1 MKEFR
6 NPKGVTERYTSLEDL
21 RAGWNLKPIKKK
33 TTDEEKLKEQQEKFV
48 GTCPYCKT
56 MLSYVGGNIIVCKNE
71 ACKGRKIERENED
84 GTKDVVYRPFFKMLD
99 EKGEEIA
106 SRLFG

>member
-6 NPKGVTERYTSLEDL
+6 KSKEVAERYTSFEDL
-21 RAGWNLKPIKKK
+21 RPAFGLKPIKKK
-33 TTDEEKLKEQQEKFV
+33 TNDEEKLKEQQEKFV

-56 MLSYVGGNIIVCKNE
+56 KLSYMGGNIVVCKNE

-84 GTKDVVYRPFFKMLD
+84 GTKDVVYRPFYKMLD
-99 EKGEEIA
+99 DKCEEIA
-106 SRLFG
+106 SRLFS